1 MIPPDL
7 QPTVTIIHKK
17 SGQGLPSQSGDEGSV
32 LPLHRAHARSLVREG
47 GSHMLCSGSEEKK
60 WPMIEKN

>member
-7 QPTVTIIHKK
+7 QPTVTIIHK
-17 SGQGLPSQSGDEGSV
+17 SGQGPPWQSGDEGSV
-32 LPLHRAHARSLVREG
+32 LPLHGAHARSLVMEG
-47 GSHMLCSGSEEKK
+47 GSHMLCSGSEKKK